1 MGWFD
6 FITNLGRIVRAIA
19 TDQIA
24 WLMPALY
31 VRLTGQTGRGEDVG
45 VGLTADY
52 FRGCF
57 EDYFQELGVAEAD
70 VPAYL
75 HDKQVLEYGPGD
87 MPAVALLMVA
97 CGARSVMCVDRF
109 PLLRLSPQNIEV
121 LKQLVVN
128 LPAAQRA
135 RAEQCFVTPGEPDSG
150 FRPACI
156 AYRVTRSGLSG
167 LTDWADLIVSRA
179 VLEHVNDLTA
189 TFADM
194 RAALRPGAM
203 AIHLVD
209 LRSHGLH
216 QHNPLD
222 FLRWPPLLWR
232 WMYGHKGV
240 PNRWR
245 VDRYRA
251 VLQTSGLET
260 LALRPVAVLEQAL
273 VAAARPSLARP
284 FRHLNDQ
291 DLSWLNFW
299 LVCRKP
305 PLTTP

>member
-1 MGWFD
+1 MDWLD
-6 FITNLGRIVRAIA
+6 IIANLGRIMRAIA

-57 EDYFQELGVAEAD
+57 DDYFQELGVAQAD
-70 VPAYL
+70 VPTYL
-75 HDKQVLEYGPGD
+75 HDKQIIEYGPGD
-87 MPAVALLMVA
+87 MPAVALLMLA
-97 CGARSVMCVDRF
+97 YGARSVMCVDRF

-128 LPAAQRA
+128 LPSVQRA
-135 RAEQCFVTPGEPDSG
+135 RAQLCFVTPGQPDSG
-150 FRPACI
+150 FNPAYI
-156 AYRVTRSGLSG
+156 AYRVTPNGLSG
-167 LTDWADLIVSRA
+167 LADWADLIVSRA
-179 VLEHVNDLTA
+179 VLEHVNDLAA

-194 RAALRPGAM
+194 RAALRPGATM
-203 AIHLVD
+203 IHLVD

-232 WMYGHKGV
+232 WMYAHKGV

-251 VLQTSGLET
+251 ELQTSGLET
-260 LALRPVAVLEQAL
+260 LSLRPAITIEQTL
-273 VAAARPSLARP
+273 IDNVRPRLARP
-284 FRHLNDQ
+284 FRHLSDA
-291 DLSWLNFW
+291 DLACLNFW
-299 LVCRKP
+299 LTCRKP
-305 PLTTP
+305 LPTP

>member
-1 MGWFD
+1 MDWLD
-6 FITNLGRIVRAIA
+6 FITNLERIVRAIA

-31 VRLTGQTGRGEDVG
+31 VRLTGQTGRGEEVG

-57 EDYFQELGVAEAD
+57 YDYFQELSIAAD
-70 VPAYL
+70 AIPAYL
-75 HDKQVLEYGPGD
+75 HDKQVVEYGPGD

-97 CGARSVMCVDRF
+97 YGARCVVCVDRF
-109 PLLRLSPQNIEV
+109 PLLRLSAQNIKV
-121 LKQLVVN
+121 LKQLVTN

-135 RAEQCFVTPGEPDSG
+135 RAEHCFVTPGQPDSG
-150 FRPACI
+150 FNPAHI
-156 AYRVTRSGLSG
+156 AYRVTPSGLSG
-167 LTDWADLIVSRA
+167 LADWADLIVSRA

-194 RAALRPGAM
+194 YAALRPGAT
-203 AIHLVD
+203 AIHMVD

-216 QHNPLD
+216 RHNPLD
-222 FLRWPPLLWR
+222 FLCWPPRLWG

-251 VLQTSGLET
+251 VVQISGLET
-260 LALRPVAVLEQAL
+260 LALRPIVVLEQGLIDL
-273 VAAARPSLARP
+273 VRPKLARP

-305 PLTTP
+305 VANP

>member
-1 MGWFD
+1 MDWFD

-57 EDYFQELGVAEAD
+57 DDYFHELRVAQAD

-75 HDKQVLEYGPGD
+75 HDKQVIEYGPGD

-97 CGARSVMCVDRF
+97 YGARCVVCVDRF
-109 PLLRLSPQNIEV
+109 PLLRLSPPNIEV
-121 LKQLVVN
+121 LKQLVTN
-128 LPAAQRA
+128 LPAAQRT
-135 RAEQCFVTPGEPDSG
+135 RAEQCFVTPGQPDSG
-150 FRPACI
+150 FNPACI
-156 AYRVTRSGLSG
+156 EYRVTPNGLSG
-167 LTDWADLIVSRA
+167 LADWADLIVSRA

-222 FLRWPPLLWR
+222 FLRWPLLLWR
-232 WMYGHKGV
+232 LMYGHKGV

-251 VLQTSGLET
+251 ELQTSGLET
-260 LALRPVAVLEQAL
+260 LSLRPAAVIEQRL
-273 VAAARPSLARP
+273 IDNVRPKLARP
-284 FRHLNDQ
+284 FRHLSDA
-291 DLSWLNFW
+291 DLSCLNFW
-299 LVCRKP
+299 LICRKP
-305 PLTTP
+305 MRNP

>member
-1 MGWFD
+1 MDLFD

-31 VRLTGQTGRGEDVG
+31 VRLTGQTGRGEEVG

-52 FRGCF
+52 FHGCF
-57 EDYFQELGVAEAD
+57 QDYFQELGIAAD
-70 VPAYL
+70 AIPAYL
-75 HDKQVLEYGPGD
+75 YDMQVVEYGPGD

-97 CGARSVMCVDRF
+97 YGARCVVCVDRF

-121 LKQLVVN
+121 LKQLVTN

-135 RAEQCFVTPGEPDSG
+135 RAEQCFVTPGQPDGG
-150 FRPACI
+150 FNPACI
-156 AYRVTRSGLSG
+156 EYRVTPNGLSG
-167 LTDWADLIVSRA
+167 LADWADLIVSRA
-179 VLEHVNDLTA
+179 VLEHVNDLNA

-194 RAALRPGAM
+194 YAALRPGAT

-216 QHNPLD
+216 RHTPLD
-222 FLRWPPLLWR
+222 FLCWPTLLWN

-251 VLQTSGLET
+251 VLQVSGLET
-260 LALRPVAVLEQAL
+260 LALHPVAVLEQGL
-273 VAAARPSLARP
+273 IDVVRPKLARP

-305 PLTTP
+305 VANP